1 MPIIIIQVEVFKIS
15 LLRNFILII
24 HISFSSDGFQITAP
38 SNHPH
43 KRAANL
49 NQIGGRFVTVGSREN
64 VSHAESFK
72 KVPELLKT

>member
-1 MPIIIIQVEVFKIS
+1 MIQVEVFQI
-15 LLRNFILII
+15 LLYRNFILII
-24 HISFSSDGFQITAP
+24 HFSFSSDGFQITAP

-64 VSHAESFK
+64 LSYAESFK